1 MKQINDILSEEEEKH
16 LNKKDELLSAIA
28 QLPKGSLFIRTRN
41 DKRYCYLV
49 YREQGKIISQ
59 YVGTAEKENEIRE
72 QIELRKKLETQLKGI
87 YKELKR
93 IHKMKLVK

>member
-1 MKQINDILSEEEEKH
+1 MKQLNDILAEEEEKH

-72 QIELRKKLETQLKGI
+72 QIELRKKLETQLKEI
-87 YKELKR
+87 NKELKR

>member
-1 MKQINDILSEEEEKH
+1 MKQLNDILAEEEEKH

-72 QIELRKKLETQLKGI
+72 QIELRKKFETQLKEI
-87 YKELKR
+87 NKELKR

>member
-49 YREQGKIISQ
+49 YREQGKIVSQ

-72 QIELRKKLETQLKGI
+72 QIELRKKLETQLKEI
-87 YKELKR
+87 NKELKR